1 MRFHSNRAVW
11 HRSAGRIVLTA
22 LALPLFS
29 LVALALFAL
38 SDHLS
43 LPDKMLPSSAV
54 TVHLPLSAPQGAA
67 PDPAPSEPAE
77 ASTEVPSEAPPT
89 DAAPVDTNA
98 PTTDSTV
105 HLQLLDGDQTLDVTL
120 EDYLW
125 GVVSAEMPAS
135 FEDQALRAQAVAA
148 RTYTVYKLMHPSK
161 AHDAQLCSDPGCC
174 QAWLSREERMEK
186 WGSDREELAARISA
200 AVRDTDGMVMCY
212 GGEPIQAVFHAA
224 SGTATRSAEDVWGSE
239 VPYLHSVTSPEGEEV
254 PNYYSTATVSAADF
268 AAALPECHLEG
279 DCSGWIG
286 ETEYDEGGLSRRI
299 SIGGEWVKTTKLRNL
314 FSLRS
319 SNMSITGEGD
329 TLTFSVTGYGHGVGM
344 SQYGANAMA
353 KQGSSWQEIMEW
365 YYSGAKAENLADK
378 LPEMG

>member
-11 HRSAGRIVLTA
+11 HKSAGRIVLTA
-22 LALPLFS
+22 LALPLFALS
-29 LVALALFAL
+29 ALALFAL
-38 SDHLS
+38 ADHMA
-43 LPDKMLPSSAV
+43 LPGTTPPKHAV
-54 TVHLPLSAPQGAA
+54 TVHLPLAAPQDAV
-67 PDPAPSEPAE
+67 PDTVPVDAAE
-77 ASTEVPSEAPPT
+77 ADVEVPA
-89 DAAPVDTNA
+89 DAADTAA

-135 FEDQALRAQAVAA
+135 FEDEALRAQAVAA
-148 RTYTVYKLMHPSK
+148 RTYTVYKLLHPSK
-161 AHDAQLCSDPGCC
+161 AHEAQLCSDPACC
-174 QAWLSREERMEK
+174 QAWLSRDARMEK
-186 WGSDREELAARISA
+186 WGSDREELAERISA

-212 GGEPIQAVFHAA
+212 GGEPLQAVFHAA

-286 ETEYDEGGLSRRI
+286 ETEYDKGGLSQRI
-299 SIGGEWVKTTKLRNL
+299 SIGGVWVKTTKLRTL

-319 SNMSITGEGD
+319 SNLSITGEGD

-365 YYSGAKAENLADK
+365 YYSGAKPENLADK
-378 LPEMG
+378 LPDMG

>member
-1 MRFHSNRAVW
+1 MRFHFHRAVW
-11 HRSAGRIVLTA
+11 HKSAGRIVLTA
-22 LALPLFS
+22 LALPLFALS
-29 LVALALFAL
+29 ALALFAL
-38 SDHLS
+38 ADHMA
-43 LPDKMLPSSAV
+43 LPGTTPPKHAV
-54 TVHLPLSAPQGAA
+54 TVHLPLAAPQNAV
-67 PDPAPSEPAE
+67 PDTIPVDAAE
-77 ASTEVPSEAPPT
+77 ADVEVPA
-89 DAAPVDTNA
+89 DTAA

-105 HLQLLDGDQTLDVTL
+105 HLQLLDGEQTLDVTL

-135 FEDQALRAQAVAA
+135 FEDEALRAQAVAA
-148 RTYTVYKLMHPSK
+148 RTYTVYKLLHPSK
-161 AHDAQLCSDPGCC
+161 AHEAQLCSDPACC
-174 QAWLSREERMEK
+174 QAWLSRDDRMEK
-186 WGSDREELAARISA
+186 WGSDREELAERISA

-279 DCSGWIG
+279 DCSSWIG
-286 ETEYDEGGLSRRI
+286 ETEYDEGGLSQRI
-299 SIGGEWVKTTKLRNL
+299 SIGGVWVKTTKLRTL

-319 SNMSITGEGD
+319 SNLSITGEGD

-353 KQGSSWQEIMEW
+353 KQGSRWQEIMEW
-365 YYSGAKAENLADK
+365 YYSGAKPENLADK
-378 LPEMG
+378 LPDMG

>member
-22 LALPLFS
+22 LALPLLALS
-29 LVALALFAL
+29 ALALFAL
-38 SDHLS
+38 ADHLALS
-43 LPDKMLPSSAV
+43 DKIPLKSPL
-54 TVHLPLSAPQGAA
+54 TVHLPLAAPQDAA
-67 PDPAPSEPAE
+67 SEAGLEDAAE
-77 ASTEVPSEAPPT
+77 APADTAAATT
-89 DAAPVDTNA
+89 DA
-98 PTTDSTV
+98 SI

-135 FEDQALRAQAVAA
+135 FEDEALRAQAVAA

-161 AHDAQLCSDPGCC
+161 AHEAQLCSDPNCC
-174 QAWLSREERMEK
+174 QAWLSRDARMEK
-186 WGSDREELAARISA
+186 WGSDREVLAERISA

-212 GGEPIQAVFHAA
+212 GGAPIQAVFHAA
-224 SGTATRSAEDVWGSE
+224 SGTATRSAEDVWGAE
-239 VPYLHSVTSPEGEEV
+239 VPYLHSVASPEGEEV
-254 PNYYSTATVSAADF
+254 PNYYSTAAVSAADF

-279 DCSGWIG
+279 DCSSWIG

-299 SIGGEWVKTTKLRNL
+299 SIGGVWVDTTKLRTL

-319 SNMSITGEGD
+319 SNLSISGKDG

-365 YYSGAKAENLADK
+365 YYSGAKPENLADK
-378 LPEMG
+378 LPDMG

>member
-1 MRFHSNRAVW
+1 MRFHSDPGSW
-11 HRSAGRIVLTA
+11 HHGARRVVLTA
-22 LALPLFS
+22 LVVPILS
-29 LVALALFAL
+29 LGALALYAL
-38 SDHLS
+38 SAHMTPSGKS
-43 LPDKMLPSSAV
+43 LPVSGV
-54 TVHLPLSAPQGAA
+54 TVHLPLASPQDSSAQAAA
-67 PDPAPSEPAE
+67 PDAAS
-77 ASTEVPSEAPPT
+77 ASTPDPAQ
-89 DAAPVDTNA
+89 AAPLEEAAATV
-98 PTTDSTV
+98 DSTV
-105 HLQLLDGDQTLDVTL
+105 HLRLLDGDETLDMTL

-148 RTYTVYKLMHPSK
+148 RTYTVYKLIHPTK
-161 AHDAQLCSDPGCC
+161 AHEAHICSDPGCC
-174 QAWLSREERMEK
+174 QAWLSREDRMEK
-186 WGSDREELAARISA
+186 WGSDREALAQRISD

-212 GGEPIQAVFHAA
+212 GGDPIQAVFHAA

-268 AAALPECHLEG
+268 AAALPECDLEG
-279 DCSGWIG
+279 DCSSWIG
-286 ETEYDEGGLSRRI
+286 ETEYDESGLSRRI
-299 SIGGEWVKTTKLRNL
+299 SIGGTWVKTTKLRNL

-319 SNMSITGEGD
+319 SNLSITGEGD

-353 KQGSSWQEIMEW
+353 KEGRSWQEIMEW

-378 LPEMG
+378 LPDMG